1 VNPAGGEAESG
12 LKQPYRERQLA
23 AIAARWDQRA
33 PEWDR
38 ALTDPACYLN
48 DDDAY
53 ARFLREARRCVSRR
67 AAYCRRRGLI
77 DAGCGTGLV
86 LAELLP
92 AFARSLG
99 VDISHEMIRAAAAKA
114 IHRARFQVGDCFR
127 LAELCPKAGAVFSR
141 GVLLSHYGRLQ
152 GRALLESA
160 AEVLLPRGFLL
171 FDFLNELGRRN
182 YPHSPED
189 KTYYTPPQA
198 CALARGLGFK
208 TVTVRGEAERR
219 VLLLFAERG

>member
-1 VNPAGGEAESG
+1 VSFGPGEAEPR

-38 ALTDPACYLN
+38 ALADPACYLN

-53 ARFLREARRCVSRR
+53 GRFLREALRCVSRR
-67 AAYCRRRGLI
+67 SLYCRRRGLI

-86 LAELLP
+86 LAELAP
-92 AFARSLG
+92 AFAWGIG
-99 VDISHEMIRAAAAKA
+99 VDISREMVRAAIAKG
-114 IHRARFQVGDCFR
+114 IPRVRFQVGDCFG
-127 LAELCPKAGAVFSR
+127 LTEVCPKAGAVFSR

-152 GRALLESA
+152 GRALLQSA

-189 KTYYTPPQA
+189 KTYYTPRQV
-198 CALARGLGFK
+198 CALVRELGLK
-208 TVTVRGEAERR
+208 TVTILGEPERR
-219 VLLLFAERG
+219 VLLVLAEKG

>member
-1 VNPAGGEAESG
+1 MNPDAGKAEPR
-12 LKQPYRERQLA
+12 LKQPYRDRQLA

-38 ALTDPACYLN
+38 TLADPACHLN

-53 ARFLREARRCVSRR
+53 DRFLREARRCVSLR
-67 AAYCRRRGLI
+67 ASYCRRRGLI

-92 AFARSLG
+92 AFDWGIG
-99 VDISHEMIRAAAAKA
+99 VDISHEMLHVAAAKG
-114 IHRARFQVGDCFR
+114 IPRARFLAGDCFR
-127 LAELCPKAGAVFSR
+127 LAGLCPKAGAVFSR

-152 GRALLESA
+152 GHALLESA
-160 AEVLLPRGFLL
+160 AEVLLPGGFLL

-182 YPHSPED
+182 YAHSPED
-189 KTYYTPPQA
+189 KTYYTPQQG
-198 CALARGLGFK
+198 CALARELGFK
-208 TVTVRGEAERR
+208 RVTIRGEAERR
-219 VLLLFAERG
+219 VLLLLAEKS